1 MEHTLHLKAGRL
13 SDALASLQAEIRRK
27 PDDAGLRL
35 ALFQLLCVL
44 GQWTRAHSQ
53 LGVLEGMGPQHQIF
67 ARIFE
72 PLVTAEIFRHE
83 VFAGQRSPLILGE
96 PPPWITGLIQALA
109 MDAQGQTES
118 AARLRES
125 SMNDAPAQAGVLN
138 GAPFAWL
145 ADADP
150 RLGPVLEAVV
160 DRKYYWI
167 PLMRISEITIE
178 PPHDMR
184 DLVWIAAHFT
194 WQGGGESDGFIP
206 VRYPGTEATA
216 DDAAKLSRLTTWQQG
231 AGGLSTGLGQRLL
244 ATDSADCGILDLRT
258 LKLEP
263 PPMS

>member
-27 PDDAGLRL
+27 PDDPGLRL

-44 GQWTRAHSQ
+44 GQWTRAHAQ
-53 LGVLEGMGPQHQIF
+53 LGVLAGMGPQHQIF
-67 ARIFE
+67 ASIFE

-83 VFAGQRSPLILGE
+83 VFAGRRSPLILGE
-96 PPPWITGLIQALA
+96 PPAWITGLVQALA
-109 MDAQGQTES
+109 MDAQAQTES
-118 AARLRES
+118 AAQLREA
-125 SMNDAPAQAGVLN
+125 SMSDAPAQAGVLN
-138 GAPFAWL
+138 GSPFAWL

-167 PLMRISEITIE
+167 PLMRISAITTE

-206 VRYPGTEATA
+206 VRYPGTEAAA
-216 DDAAKLSRLTTWQQG
+216 DDAGKLSRVTTWQEG
-231 AGGLSTGLGQRLL
+231 TGGLVTGLGQRLL
-244 ATDSADCGILDLRT
+244 TTDSTDCGLLEVRA

-263 PPMS
+263 APMS